1 VNTYSSDSCGFDG
14 GIGERCP
21 EQDLEVGS
29 LFVLS
34 VHVRQSVIEVRGT
47 EYGGIL
53 VDVMTLARKRDPS
66 SLAVWR

>member
-1 VNTYSSDSCGFDG
+1 VNTYGSDGCGFDG

-29 LFVLS
+29 LFVLL
-34 VHVRQSVIEVRGT
+34 VHVRQSVIEVRDT

-53 VDVMTLARKRDPS
+53 IDVMTLARKRDSS
-66 SLAVWR
+66 SLVV